1 MELQPD
7 RPLVSILVPVD
18 FSASSDQALR
28 VAIDLARSSGA
39 QLVLVHVHEPVLFSA
54 RRLRDASPLG
64 VFGLSALEELTSEV
78 DSKPLFDS
86 RLEALQHWLLAK
98 SGLRVA
104 ARLRAGSAAAEI
116 IDVAFE
122 EHSDLIVMG
131 THGRTGL
138 PRWLMGSVA
147 ETVVRHARCP
157 VLTLRIPEPAPPI
170 TQVDSGPP
178 PRQAEKS

>member
-7 RPLVSILVPVD
+7 RLLVSILVPVD

-28 VAIDLARSSGA
+28 VAIDLARSSEA
-39 QLVLVHVHEPVLFSA
+39 KLVLVHVHEPVVFSA
-54 RRLRDASPLG
+54 RRLRDASPMAVL
-64 VFGLSALEELTSEV
+64 GLSALEGLTSEV

-86 RLEALQHWLLAK
+86 RLEALQQGLLET
-98 SGLRVA
+98 SGVRVE

-147 ETVVRHARCP
+147 ETVVRHACCP
-157 VLTLRIPEPAPPI
+157 VLTLRIPEPAPQL
-170 TQVDSGPP
+170 TEVDSGHPLH
-178 PRQAEKS
+178 QAEKS